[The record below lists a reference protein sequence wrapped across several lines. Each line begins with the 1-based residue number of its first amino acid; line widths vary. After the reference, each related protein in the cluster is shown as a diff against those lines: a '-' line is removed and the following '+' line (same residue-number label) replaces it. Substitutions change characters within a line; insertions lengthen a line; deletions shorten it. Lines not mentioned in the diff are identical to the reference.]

1 MAENAV
7 LIYVALAVIGFLA
20 GLTVRLPTL
29 LLVLSL
35 VLLFSILS
43 AVNSGL
49 GVTGTTVTIVCMQTI
64 VQASY
69 FIGLVAKAAIGTH
82 RIPHL

>member
-7 LIYVALAVIGFLA
+7 LVYAALAIVGFWA

-29 LLVLSL
+29 LFVLGL
-35 VLLFSILS
+35 VLLFSMLS
-43 AVNSGL
+43 ALNSGF
-49 GVTGTTVTIVCMQTI
+49 GFVGTAMTVVCMQAI
-64 VQASY
+64 VQACY

-82 RIPHL
+82 RIRHL